1 MNRRIRTI
9 DCHYIQPG
17 FAASFLVHEE
27 GEAYFVETNTFHAV
41 PHLLKALSEEGI
53 EREGVKWIAVTH
65 VHLDHAG
72 GAFALVKA
80 CPEAMVL
87 AHPRAAKHLIDP
99 GKLVASAKTVYG
111 EEAFERL
118 YGDIQPV
125 PADRVRIL
133 EDGEE
138 LLFHGAKLHCIYT
151 RGHANHH
158 FCLFDPVLNGIFTGD
173 SFGLAYPDLQRNGL
187 FIFPSTSPTDFDP
200 TAAKETLDLILAS
213 GAKRAFLTHFG
224 ELRDLDAA
232 REQLLAHLNF
242 SEMLYEQAK
251 SGTEEFEV
259 LRNRFAPE
267 LRKDFAELASRAGLT
282 LTSEDWRM
290 VAADLRLNADGIAFA
305 GIKARAEQHA

>member
-41 PHLLKALSEEGI
+41 PLLLEALREERI
-53 EREGVKWIAVTH
+53 EREGVRWIAVTH

-72 GAFALVKA
+72 GAFALLDA

-99 GKLVASAKTVYG
+99 GKLVASAKKVYG

-125 PADRVRIL
+125 PSDRLRIL

-138 LLFHGAKLHCIYT
+138 ILFHGSKLHCIYT

-158 FCLFDPVLNGIFTGD
+158 FCLLDPALSGIFTGD
-173 SFGLAYPDLQRNGL
+173 SFGLAYPGLQRNGL

-200 TAAKETLDLILAS
+200 TAAKEALDLILDS

-224 ELRDLDAA
+224 ELRDLSAA
-232 REQLLAHLNF
+232 REQLLKHLNF
-242 SEMLYEQAK
+242 SERLYGEAK
-251 SGTEEFEV
+251 SGREEFKV
-259 LRNRFAPE
+259 LRSRFEAE
-267 LRKDFAELASRAGLT
+267 LRKNFAKLASRSGLR

-290 VAADLRLNADGIAFA
+290 VETDLRLNADGIAFA
-305 GIKARAEQHA
+305 GIKARPEQKV

>member
-41 PHLLKALSEEGI
+41 PLLLKAIREEGI
-53 EREGVKWIAVTH
+53 EREGVRWIAVTH

-72 GAFALVKA
+72 GAFALLEA
-80 CPEAMVL
+80 CSEAMVV

-99 GKLVASAKTVYG
+99 GKLVASAKIVYG

-133 EDGEE
+133 EDGEDI
-138 LLFHGAKLHCIYT
+138 LFHGSTLHCIYT

-158 FCLFDPVLNGIFTGD
+158 FCLVDPVLAGIFTGD
-173 SFGLAYPDLQRNGL
+173 SFGLAYPGLQRNGL
-187 FIFPSTSPTDFDP
+187 FVFPSTSPTDFDP

-224 ELRDLDAA
+224 ELRDLSAA
-232 REQLLAHLNF
+232 REQLLEHLNF
-242 SEMLYEQAK
+242 SERLYGEAK
-251 SGTEEFEV
+251 SGKEEFDV
-259 LRNRFAPE
+259 LRGRFEAD
-267 LRKDFAELASRAGLT
+267 LRKNFAKLASRAGLT

-290 VAADLRLNADGIAFA
+290 VETDLRLNADGIAFA
-305 GIKARAEQHA
+305 GVKARPEQKV

>member
-9 DCHYIQPG
+9 DCQYIQPG

-41 PHLLKALSEEGI
+41 PLLLGALKDEGI
-53 EREGVKWIAVTH
+53 KCEGVRWIAVTH

-72 GAFALVKA
+72 GTFALLEA
-80 CPEAMVL
+80 CPEAMVV

-99 GKLVASAKTVYG
+99 GKLVASAKRVYG
-111 EEAFERL
+111 EEEFERL

-138 LLFHGAKLHCIYT
+138 LPFHGSKLNCIFT

-158 FCLFDPVLNGIFTGD
+158 FCLLDPVLEGIFTGD
-173 SFGLAYPDLQRNGL
+173 SFGLAYPGLQRNGL

-200 TAAKETLDLILAS
+200 TAAKETLDMILFS
-213 GAKRAFLTHFG
+213 GANRAFLTHFG
-224 ELRDLDAA
+224 ELRDLSTA
-232 REQLLAHLNF
+232 REQLFEHLNF
-242 SEMLYEQAK
+242 SESLYGEARGGK
-251 SGTEEFEV
+251 EEFEV
-259 LRNRFAPE
+259 LRSRFEGE
-267 LRKDFAELASRAGLT
+267 LRKNFAELASRVGLR

-290 VAADLRLNADGIAFA
+290 VETDLRLNADGIAFA
-305 GIKARAEQHA
+305 GIKARPEQKV

>member
-27 GEAYFVETNTFHAV
+27 GEAYFVETNTLNAV
-41 PHLLKALSEEGI
+41 PLLLKALGEEGI
-53 EREGVKWIAVTH
+53 EREGVRWIAITH

-72 GAFALVKA
+72 GAFALLKA
-80 CPEAMVL
+80 CPEALVL

-99 GKLVASAKTVYG
+99 AKLVASAKQVYG
-111 EEAFERL
+111 DETFERL
-118 YGDIQPV
+118 YGDIQPI
-125 PADRVRIL
+125 PADRVRIP

-138 LLFHGAKLHCIYT
+138 IPFHGSMLQCIYT

-158 FCLFDPVLNGIFTGD
+158 FCLLDPVLDAIFTGD

-200 TAAKETLDLILAS
+200 SAAKETLDRIIAL

-224 ELRDLDAA
+224 ELRDLNAA
-232 REQLLAHLNF
+232 REQLLEHLNF
-242 SEMLYEQAK
+242 SEGLYSEAK
-251 SGTEEFEV
+251 GGKEEYEV
-259 LRNRFAPE
+259 LRNRFAAE
-267 LRKDFAELASRAGLT
+267 LRDNFSNLASRAGLNMT
-282 LTSEDWRM
+282 PEDWRM
-290 VAADLRLNADGIAFA
+290 VATDLRLNADGIAFA
-305 GIKARAEQHA
+305 GIKARAEQKA

>member
-1 MNRRIRTI
+1 MNRRIRII

-27 GEAYFVETNTFHAV
+27 GEAYLVETNTLHAV
-41 PHLLKALSEEGI
+41 PLLLEALREEGI
-53 EREGVKWIAVTH
+53 ERERVRWIAVTH

-72 GAFALVKA
+72 GAFALLEA

-99 GKLVASAKTVYG
+99 AKLLASAKNVYG
-111 EEAFERL
+111 EEAFVRL

-138 LLFHGAKLHCIYT
+138 LPFHGAKLHCIYT

-158 FCLFDPVLNGIFTGD
+158 FCLFDPVLGGIFTGD
-173 SFGLAYPDLQRNGL
+173 SFGLAYPGLQRNGL
-187 FIFPSTSPTDFDP
+187 FIFPSTSPTEFDP
-200 TAAKETLDLILAS
+200 TAAKETLKLILAS
-213 GAKRAFLTHFG
+213 GANRAFLTHFG
-224 ELRDLDAA
+224 ELRDLNAA
-232 REQLLAHLNF
+232 SEQLLEHLNF
-242 SEMLYEQAK
+242 SESLYVQAR
-251 SGTEEFEV
+251 SGKEEFEV
-259 LRNRFAPE
+259 LRSRFVTE
-267 LRKDFAELASRAGLT
+267 LRNNFANLAYRAGLI

-290 VAADLRLNADGIAFA
+290 VETDLRLNADGIAFA
-305 GIKARAEQHA
+305 GIKARPEQKV